1 MGINLESAGKLA
13 TTITETLENKDAEYN
28 SEILDL
34 QLEQQTW
41 DALATLEMRMQWW
54 LQILCQKFSIQPIPN
69 FWKGEKKPLN
79 ICFVACSIRK
89 GLLWKIKK
97 TWKSCSD

>member
-1 MGINLESAGKLA
+1 MTKGKNEGTMFV
-13 TTITETLENKDAEYN
+13 TTIAETLENKDTEYSSS

-34 QLEQQTW
+34 QLEQQKWEELSHTGN
-41 DALATLEMRMQWW
+41 AYCMQWW

-69 FWKGEKKPLN
+69 FWKGEKKPLH

-89 GLLWKIKK
+89 GLL
-97 TWKSCSD
+97 